1 MFYHKVSPSSK
12 KQKIKFRIE
21 LFFLKKYTN
30 KFWLVHLNPF

>member
-1 MFYHKVSPSSK
+1 MFYHTVSPSSK

-21 LFFLKKYTN
+21 LFKNKIYTN